1 MKKGEFIKI
10 SLHIIKSD
18 RQQRIH
24 NLANK
29 EHNTTGLLPY
39 YKEERMVSYKV
50 KHVHGP
56 AVHRTSNHAD
66 IRNCR
71 SLRALFVHLYV
82 CLMNKERDFEWIIRV
97 RVNHLGQTTVK
108 RENQSLTFKKLR
120 SLKVEAYF
128 KLGEAK
134 IPHFHSFTWRVVLYE
149 PRNRAEFLDERLQA
163 IPGIGKK
170 EVHGECP
177 RVLTLFVRTLKS
189 SKASANWSLELV
201 MKGTRTEL
209 PFKRK
214 KSWTLVRDGS
224 NFESQA
230 PLK

>member
-1 MKKGEFIKI
+1 MK
-10 SLHIIKSD
+10 SV

-50 KHVHGP
+50 KQGHGLD
-56 AVHRTSNHAD
+56 VHRTSNHVD
-66 IRNCR
+66 TSRSCC

-82 CLMNKERDFEWIIRV
+82 CFMKKERDFD
-97 RVNHLGQTTVK
+97 
-108 RENQSLTFKKLR
+108 
-120 SLKVEAYF
+120 LKIEAYF
-128 KLGEAK
+128 KLGETK

-149 PRNRAEFLDERLQA
+149 PRNRAEFLNERLQA

-177 RVLTLFVRTLKS
+177 RVLTLLNLKIVKGERELVLGAGHEGDTDRTSVQEEKV
-189 SKASANWSLELV
+189 ASAFAMMSLVILV
-201 MKGTRTEL
+201 TE
-209 PFKRK
+209 P
-214 KSWTLVRDGS
+214 DGS
-224 NFESQA
+224 RSFIRPFVFFSAQA
-230 PLK
+230 FTASLATLD